1 MTKIIKTIL
10 IVEDNPVM
18 VRMLE
23 EVLKRDGYE
32 VTTAFSGAEGLN
44 KARSNP
50 PLVILLD
57 IILPDIDGKEVC
69 RRLKADSQTNDIPI
83 VFLTITLDPRK
94 DQGKQT
100 ITIDG
105 QSYPAMAKPMHTRR
119 LLSILKKE
127 TNKRIQLLKK
137 KPSP

>member
-1 MTKIIKTIL
+1 MTKIIKKIL

-18 VRMLE
+18 VRMLQ

-32 VTTAFSGAEGLN
+32 VDTAFSGAEGL
-44 KARSNP
+44 ARAKSNS

-69 RRLKADSQTNDIPI
+69 RRLKIDIQTRDIPI

-94 DQGKQT
+94 DQGSQT
-100 ITIDG
+100 IIIDG
-105 QSYPAMAKPMHTRR
+105 QTYPAMAKPMHTRR

-127 TNKRIQLLKK
+127 TNKRIQQLKK
-137 KPSP
+137 KPS

>member
-1 MTKIIKTIL
+1 MTKIVKTIL
-10 IVEDNPVM
+10 VIEDNPVM
-18 VRMLE
+18 VRMLQ

-32 VTTAFSGAEGLN
+32 VDTAYNGAEGLE

-50 PLVILLD
+50 PVIILFD
-57 IILPDIDGKEVC
+57 IILPDIDGKEVA
-69 RRLKADSQTNDIPI
+69 RHLKADSQTQDIPI

-94 DQGKQT
+94 DKGSQT

-105 QSYPAMAKPMHTRR
+105 QVFPAMAKPMHTRR

-127 TNKRIQLLKK
+127 TNKRIQQLKK
-137 KPSP
+137 KSS